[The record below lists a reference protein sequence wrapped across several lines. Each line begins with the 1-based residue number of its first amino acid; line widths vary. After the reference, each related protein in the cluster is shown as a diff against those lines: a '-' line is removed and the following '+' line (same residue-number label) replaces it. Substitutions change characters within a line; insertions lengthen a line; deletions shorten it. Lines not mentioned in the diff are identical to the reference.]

1 MEVVD
6 PVSLQEVNVGVVDT
20 APPWEIEGVDPAP
33 AEDIGVGVVVDHLL
47 TSPRI

>member
-6 PVSLQEVNVGVVDT
+6 PVSLQEVNVEVVDT

-33 AEDIGVGVVVDHLL
+33 VEVVVDHLL